1 MKDET
6 VNRKLKVG
14 VIGAGV
20 IGQVMHLH
28 FLRELNDR
36 YETVALCDLSQDV
49 ASACAREYDIPSVFT
64 DWRAMLS
71 EDLDA
76 VFILTSGSHAPIAVE
91 AARAGKHVFAE
102 KPMCFSV
109 AEGAEMIEAAKAA
122 EVVLMVGY
130 PKRYDPAFARFVDE
144 AMTLSERKLLRVTTT
159 ESPFEPYIAHYP
171 LIGPPTD
178 VDGDILATLRADS
191 ESRLQ
196 RAIGSDDAFL
206 VRQYQA
212 VLLDTLVHEVNTARA
227 LLGEPIS
234 LDYVDLREGHA
245 TVALD
250 FGGPTAVIHWLETPA
265 MTRYSMEF
273 YLHAADGRATLTFPS
288 PYLRNAPTALV
299 VERGGAGTESWRRE
313 EITSYESGF
322 KEELRV
328 FYDAVTENHAPPTD
342 GVDAN
347 RDIAL
352 CQAII
357 RSFVD
362 RAPVAHPTEF

>member
-6 VNRKLKVG
+6 LNRKLKVG

-20 IGQVMHLH
+20 IGQMMHLH
-28 FLRELNDR
+28 FLRELSDR
-36 YETVALCDLSQDV
+36 YETVALCDLSHEV
-49 ASACAREYDIPSVFT
+49 ASACAREYGVGAVFT
-64 DWRAMLS
+64 DWRAMLV
-71 EDLDA
+71 EDIDA
-76 VFILTSGSHAPIAVE
+76 VFILTSGSHAPIAID
-91 AARAGKHVFAE
+91 AARGGKHVFVE
-102 KPMCFSV
+102 KPMCFS
-109 AEGAEMIEAAKAA
+109 ASEGVEMIEAARAA
-122 EVVLMVGY
+122 GVVLMVGY

-144 AMTLSERKLLRVTTT
+144 AMTLTERKLLRVTTT

-178 VDGDILATLRADS
+178 VDKDLLAALRADS
-191 ESRLQ
+191 ESRLES
-196 RAIGSDDAFL
+196 AIGTNDRFL
-206 VRQYQA
+206 IHQYQA

-227 LLGEPIS
+227 LMGEPTS
-234 LDYVDLREGHA
+234 LDYVDLRDGHA

-250 FGGPTAVIHWLETPA
+250 FGGPTAVIHWLETPE

-273 YLHAADGRATLTFPS
+273 YLHAANGRATLTFPS

-299 VERGGAGTESWRRE
+299 VERGGEGAESWRRE

-328 FYDAVTENHAPPTD
+328 FYDAAMDAQPVPTG

-362 RAPVAHPTEF
+362 RAPVANPTEF

>member
-6 VNRKLKVG
+6 LNRKLKVG

-36 YETVALCDLSQDV
+36 YETVALCDLSSEV
-49 ASACAREYDIPSVFT
+49 ATACAREYDIPAVFT

-76 VFILTSGSHAPIAVE
+76 VFILTSGSHAPIAIE

-109 AEGAEMIEAAKAA
+109 AEGAEMIEAARAA
-122 EVVLMVGY
+122 DVVLMVGY

-144 AMTLSERKLLRVTTT
+144 AMTLAERKLLRVTTT
-159 ESPFEPYIAHYP
+159 ESPFEPYIGHYP

-178 VDGDILATLRADS
+178 VDKDVLASLRGDA
-191 ESRLQ
+191 ESRIVK
-196 RAIGSDDAFL
+196 AIGTDEPFL
-206 VRQYQA
+206 VRQYHA
-212 VLLDTLVHEVNTARA
+212 VLLDTLVHEINTARA
-227 LLGEPIS
+227 LMGEPTS
-234 LDYVDLREGHA
+234 LDYVDLRDGHA

-250 FGGPTAVIHWLETPA
+250 FGGPTAVIHWLETPE

-273 YLHAADGRATLTFPS
+273 CLHAANGRATLTFPS

-299 VERGGAGTESWRRE
+299 VERGGQGVDSWRRE

-322 KEELRV
+322 KKELRV
-328 FYDAVTENHAPPTD
+328 FYDAVLDSHAVATG

-362 RAPVAHPTEF
+362 RAPVANPTEF

>member
-1 MKDET
+1 MD
-6 VNRKLKVG
+6 RKLKVG

-20 IGQVMHLH
+20 IAQVMHLH

-36 YETVALCDLSQDV
+36 FETVALCDLSNEV
-49 ASACAREYDIPSVFT
+49 ASACAREYGIPAVFT
-64 DWRAMLS
+64 DWRAMLG

-76 VFILTSGSHAPIAVE
+76 VLILTSGSHAPVAVE
-91 AARAGKHVFAE
+91 AARAGKHVFSE
-102 KPMCFSV
+102 KPMCFSAV
-109 AEGAEMIEAAKAA
+109 EGAEMIEAARVAN
-122 EVVLMVGY
+122 VVLMVGY
-130 PKRYDPAFARFVDE
+130 PKRYDPAFTKFVDE
-144 AMTLSERKLLRVTTT
+144 AAALSEHKLLRVTTT
-159 ESPFEPYIAHYP
+159 ESPFEPYVAHYP
-171 LIGPPTD
+171 LIGPPAD
-178 VDGDILATLRADS
+178 VDKELLAILRADS
-191 ESRLQ
+191 ESRLES
-196 RAIGSDDAFL
+196 AIGTNDPFL

-227 LLGEPIS
+227 VLGEPTS

-250 FGGPTAVIHWLETPA
+250 FGGPTCVIHWLETPD
-265 MTRYSMEF
+265 MTRYAMEF
-273 YLHAADGRATLTFPS
+273 SLHAANGRATLTFPS

-299 VERGGAGTESWRRE
+299 VERGGAGIDSWRRE

-328 FYDAVTENHAPPTD
+328 FYDAVTDNRSVPTD

-347 RDIAL
+347 HDIAL

-362 RAPVAHPTEF
+362 RAPVANPTEL